1 MGTTKDTS
9 VAFRVNY
16 DGLACHLERGG
27 EEMIN
32 DNLKYSWLVYATETA
47 KSIGRVGQLALKK
60 T

>member
-1 MGTTKDTS
+1 M
-9 VAFRVNY
+9 AFRINY

-47 KSIGRVGQLALKK
+47 KGIGRVGQLALKQ